1 MSKFKNSKESV
12 SSSLMLWSDVTTQVG
27 IKEKYEMKV
36 WPVSGDYNEGPINFN
51 IQEQAK
57 ALLDDIVI
65 VTKLKLK
72 TNNLISTDRKR
83 DVSVVNNFA
92 NSLWGNVDVQF
103 DDRVD
108 ITQSMRNAY
117 AYSTYFNTVLNSDSR
132 REDALLYNELFRMDE
147 GKTKNIEEKAR
158 TFWKWNNELDEI
170 IKAMMADTVTE
181 RDEVLEEVKELLW
194 NFDWRLTQKHI
205 TGITNKLGTW
215 NGDEH
220 VDKYNQVREIL
231 DKAWQ
236 KSTINMGASDRSERI
251 NTGKSIEIESK
262 LQCPIISTSK
272 CLPNNMRIRITLT
285 LNTDAFLLLT
295 ERNGYSIE
303 IESCH
308 LRVSYVEPHE
318 AFLKQIEQRIQ
329 IEPVP
334 YFVSKPEII
343 VKPITSSG
351 RIIRIHD
358 VFHNKLPSHAFFCL
372 QKSQDFEGSFRTNP
386 FTFVPIESFQFYIN
400 GTPYFNDPLE
410 VSTVN
415 NLGDGDYEYKEFGMF
430 LRQLHKVAGVELKG
444 DCLINSKN
452 FALNFITGLS
462 FGADRSDI
470 TENHLNIDEN
480 GSTSLQID
488 MGINEPPTD
497 MVLIIYALFNQL
509 IEIDH
514 LRKVNTVE

>member
-117 AYSTYFNTVLNSDSR
+117 AYSTYFNTVLNSDSK
-132 REDALLYNELFRMDE
+132 REDALLYNELFKMDE

-158 TFWKWNNELDEI
+158 TFWKWNDGLDEI

-318 AFLKQIEQRIQ
+318 AFLKQIENRIQ

-334 YFVSKPEII
+334 YYVSKPEII
-343 VKPITSSG
+343 V
-351 RIIRIHD
+351 
-358 VFHNKLPSHAFFCL
+358 
-372 QKSQDFEGSFRTNP
+372 
-386 FTFVPIESFQFYIN
+386 
-400 GTPYFNDPLE
+400 
-410 VSTVN
+410 
-415 NLGDGDYEYKEFGMF
+415 NL
-430 LRQLHKVAGVELKG
+430 
-444 DCLINSKN
+444 
-452 FALNFITGLS
+452 
-462 FGADRSDI
+462 
-470 TENHLNIDEN
+470 
-480 GSTSLQID
+480 
-488 MGINEPPTD
+488 
-497 MVLIIYALFNQL
+497 
-509 IEIDH
+509 
-514 LRKVNTVE
+514 